1 MCWACIGL
9 PSSDNSAIS
18 ASGCRRLRDDCRKM
32 RFPPRVVVRDC
43 GQTWE
48 PDLTG
53 NEEAAAAV
61 LPVDPLL
68 GDAGGDEGLQS
79 LLHSLRAPS

>member
-1 MCWACIGL
+1 MRHLTGTMLAEHEGL
-9 PSSDNSAIS
+9 LAR
-18 ASGCRRLRDDCRKM
+18 AGVSGMIAGKT

-53 NEEAAAAV
+53 NEETATAV
-61 LPVDPLL
+61 LSVDPLL
-68 GDAGGDEGLQS
+68 GDAGCDEGLKS